1 MSNKKY
7 SKLQKKLKKLN
18 KKNKLL
24 GKSSRNGSIL
34 SSIVKFTKTKSFV
47 ILLIVILVITGIS
60 LGTYFIIK
68 KNSSNT
74 DSNPP
79 TTTKPTTT
87 KPTTTKPTTTKPPT
101 PPPPPN
107 AGSTDKPSDNKPNG
121 WIIGLIIALVLFVF
135 IPITLSLFRFFYNN
149 AFTAG
154 AGAGAGTPPVL
165 IHEFSELLGRAIIW
179 LLNNMEFTLDWP
191 NYLKILQP
199 IYKIFKN
206 IFLGLFF
213 ILFQIAKIIIDL
225 SA

>member
-87 KPTTTKPTTTKPPT
+87 KPTTTKPTTTKPT
-101 PPPPPN
+101 TTKPPPPPN

-121 WIIGLIIALVLFVF
+121 WIIGLIIALGLFVF
-135 IPITLSLFRFFYNN
+135 IPITLSLFRYFYKD
-149 AFTAG
+149 AFP
-154 AGAGAGTPPVL
+154 GAGTPP
-165 IHEFSELLGRAIIW
+165 IEYIYQKIIDFSELTFIEGWEWPGTVKYLEYFVRFIIGLII
-179 LLNNMEFTLDWP
+179 LLP
-191 NYLKILQP
+191 YILS
-199 IYKIFKN
+199 Y
-206 IFLGLFF
+206 
-213 ILFQIAKIIIDL
+213 IAKIIIGL

>member
-24 GKSSRNGSIL
+24 EKSSRNGSIL

-87 KPTTTKPTTTKPPT
+87 KPTTTKPTTTKPT
-101 PPPPPN
+101 TTKPPPPPN
-107 AGSTDKPSDNKPNG
+107 AGSTDKPSDNKPNIG
-121 WIIGLIIALVLFVF
+121 IYILIGLLVFFVF

-149 AFTAG
+149 AFSSAG
-154 AGAGAGTPPVL
+154 GLNWIEDIYQKPIDFLNRLATGNWSLGDSLKPLEYFIRFIIVL
-165 IHEFSELLGRAIIW
+165 I
-179 LLNNMEFTLDWP
+179 
-191 NYLKILQP
+191 
-199 IYKIFKN
+199 
-206 IFLGLFF
+206 F
-213 ILFQIAKIIIDL
+213 ILIIILCYIAKIIIGL

>member
-7 SKLQKKLKKLN
+7 SKIKKKLKKLN

-24 GKSSRNGSIL
+24 EKSSRNGSIL

-79 TTTKPTTT
+79 TTTKTTTTKPTTT
-87 KPTTTKPTTTKPPT
+87 KPTTTKPTTTK

-107 AGSTDKPSDNKPNG
+107 AGSTDKPSDNKPNV
-121 WIIGLIIALVLFVF
+121 WIIALICLLVLFVF

-149 AFTAG
+149 AFTAR
-154 AGAGAGTPPVL
+154 AGGLNWIEDIYQKP
-165 IHEFSELLGRAIIW
+165 IDFSEWTFIDGGW
-179 LLNNMEFTLDWP
+179 GWP
-191 NYLKILQP
+191 NSVKYLEYFVKFIIGPIILLV
-199 IYKIFKN
+199 Y
-206 IFLGLFF
+206 
-213 ILFQIAKIIIDL
+213 ILSYIAKIIIGL